1 MLIESGTYLCLQPAW
16 PLSRN
21 IIWGKS
27 FLFSTSHFFI
37 CKTDWMTGRQLDILS
52 PNIKKKNRWKYNQHS
67 NLGKYYLEY
76 LRMQN
81 YKSNGKK
88 GGSIKSF
95 SDWILWGLFVPLS
108 KKNALVWHVGWGG
121 KSIQE
126 MKLDKFRCFVIVATE
141 HVLYWQNMLSDI
153 GIPSKS
159 I

>member
-1 MLIESGTYLCLQPAW
+1 
-16 PLSRN
+16 
-21 IIWGKS
+21 
-27 FLFSTSHFFI
+27 
-37 CKTDWMTGRQLDILS
+37 
-52 PNIKKKNRWKYNQHS
+52 
-67 NLGKYYLEY
+67 
-76 LRMQN
+76 MQS

-108 KKNALVWHVGWGG
+108 KKRCLSLACGVRG